1 MLPPVLRHKE
11 KRKID
16 HNVFQNG
23 GMKIMLIVM
32 LKLANYKLEVGEHVA
47 FIVSNCLL

>member
-11 KRKID
+11 KRKLD

-23 GMKIMLIVM
+23 GMKCMLIVM
-32 LKLANYKLEVGEHVA
+32 LKLANYKLEVSEHVA
-47 FIVSNCLL
+47 FIVSNFLL